1 MNVRQTLTNFFS
13 GFFQNAAILT
23 FSIFFDLSLG
33 LGSLR
38 YRRQRGMVYV
48 SAPVEPPLPSDLE
61 LYSRVAQATQDEI
74 HAEAGPTALFRSSQ
88 RGCFQNG
95 VAVCG
100 SSKIYSS
107 RAFQR
112 ALLWAK
118 K

>member
-1 MNVRQTLTNFFS
+1 M
-13 GFFQNAAILT
+13 
-23 FSIFFDLSLG
+23 
-33 LGSLR
+33 
-38 YRRQRGMVYV
+38 YV
-48 SAPVEPPLPSDLE
+48 SAPVEPPLPFDLE

-88 RGCFQNG
+88 RGRFQNG

-112 ALLWAK
+112 ALLWAIK
-118 K
+118 YRLRYSREGASPCWQGDPQPA

>member
-1 MNVRQTLTNFFS
+1 
-13 GFFQNAAILT
+13 
-23 FSIFFDLSLG
+23 
-33 LGSLR
+33 
-38 YRRQRGMVYV
+38 MVYV

-61 LYSRVAQATQDEI
+61 LYSRVAQAAQDEI

-100 SSKIYSS
+100 SSKISS

-118 K
+118 KKYRLRYGREGAAPCWQGEIRNLHNPKV